1 MGNTGTI
8 DINETNFPELYRLYN
23 EKLLL
28 TSEDWN
34 VYEKTKDD
42 WGDLLTFLTTAV
54 QYPDTISTKIS
65 VELYA
70 NHKSVYDEGN
80 ASGDT
85 LLKLDGTDQVTGS
98 QLPSTLVAK
107 KVTHWSTNAGGQIT
121 LPAATGGEYV
131 FTLIIR
137 KL

>member
-1 MGNTGTI
+1 M
-8 DINETNFPELYRLYN
+8 
-23 EKLLL
+23 
-28 TSEDWN
+28 
-34 VYEKTKDD
+34 
-42 WGDLLTFLTTAV
+42 

-70 NHKSVYDEGN
+70 NYKSVYDKGN

-85 LLKLDGTDQVTGS
+85 LLALDGTDQVYGS
-98 QLPSTLVAK
+98 QLPSNLVAK
-107 KVTHWSTNAGGQIT
+107 KVTHWSMRAEGGQIQ

>member
-28 TSEDWN
+28 TSDEWN
-34 VYEKTKDD
+34 KYESSKDD
-42 WGDLLTFLTTAV
+42 WGDLLNFLVCAV

-70 NHKSVYDEGN
+70 NYKSVYDKGE

-85 LLKLDGTDQVTGS
+85 LLKLDGTDQVVGS
-98 QLPSTLVAK
+98 QLPSALK
-107 KVTHWSTNAGGQIT
+107 SKGLTHWSTNGGGKIEFPQ
-121 LPAATGGEYV
+121 ATGSDYV

>member
-1 MGNTGTI
+1 M
-8 DINETNFPELYRLYN
+8 
-23 EKLLL
+23 L
-28 TSEDWN
+28 TSEDWAL
-34 VYEKTKDD
+34 YEDTKDD
-42 WGDLLTFLTTAV
+42 WGDLLNVLVCAV

-70 NHKSVYDEGN
+70 NYKSVYDKGE

-85 LLKLDGTDQVTGS
+85 LLKLDGTDQVVGS
-98 QLPSTLVAK
+98 KLPSTLVSNK
-107 KVTHWSTNAGGQIT
+107 LTSWKTDGGQGHIKF
-121 LPAATGGEYV
+121 PVPTGSDYV